1 MKYLHRSHMFKK
13 TKNLKWLQIEQQI
26 LQIIVGKVA
35 NIYIN
40 KLGKIK
46 IKKDYSQIR
55 GIYNNN
61 MNDCQKR
68 KRN

>member
-1 MKYLHRSHMFKK
+1 MFKK

-46 IKKDYSQIR
+46 IKKDYS
-55 GIYNNN
+55 
-61 MNDCQKR
+61 
-68 KRN
+68 